1 MKVGIYI
8 DADNIS
14 YKDCMEIEQYAQSNG
29 DVIVKKIFGDWT
41 KPEMNKWQKVVFD
54 HGYEPIQ
61 VFRKN
66 QKNSTDICMI
76 TDMIFD
82 ATTMTYL
89 GHIIIASCDSDF
101 SYACIKLRTLN
112 LKTTAISY
120 GHTLL
125 SNYTTSFYFLKSEK
139 DSPKSQDLETKSP
152 VADIMEFKKIIKFAK
167 LSKTE
172 KKAIPANNIIKYKN
186 RKYVI
191 NSDIVNKNVKK
202 IKKNKKKYIEKNQE
216 IFNVIPFDFFVEQ
229 LENRI

>member
-1 MKVGIYI
+1 
-8 DADNIS
+8 
-14 YKDCMEIEQYAQSNG
+14 
-29 DVIVKKIFGDWT
+29 
-41 KPEMNKWQKVVFD
+41 
-54 HGYEPIQ
+54 
-61 VFRKN
+61 
-66 QKNSTDICMI
+66 MI

-112 LKTTAISY
+112 LKTTSISY

-139 DSPKSQDLETKSP
+139 DSPKSQDLEIKSQ

-172 KKAIPANNIIKYKN
+172 KVIPINNIIKYKN

-191 NSDIVNKNVKK
+191 NSDIVNKC
-202 IKKNKKKYIEKNQE
+202 KKNKK
-216 IFNVIPFDFFVEQ
+216 
-229 LENRI
+229 